1 MAEETGKAINA
12 ASKLEE
18 ARKAIKSREVFV
30 PDRINELVELD
41 DDPTFINET
50 LGDFIDQVDLGLDE
64 MDTFR

>member
-1 MAEETGKAINA
+1 MAEETREAIN
-12 ASKLEE
+12 LHE
-18 ARKAIKSREVFV
+18 IFV
-30 PDRINELVELD
+30 PDRINELVEMD